1 MAEVFIVEDNLQHS
15 RRIQQI
21 VLNTGDHH
29 IETFVDAGQA
39 IVEFKKRIR
48 ERKYLPDL
56 SVIDLNLPENS
67 GHEIL
72 RFCKQTGACGDMGIL
87 VVSQRLS
94 EQQASICRLMGAGHC
109 VNKSASDEDLESA
122 VRMMLG
128 EDTLRKAS

>member
-21 VLNTGDHH
+21 VLNTGDHR

-39 IVEFKKRIR
+39 IAELKRRIQ
-48 ERKYLPDL
+48 EHKYLPDL

-94 EQQASICRLMGAGHC
+94 EQQASICRLMGAGYC
-109 VNKSASDEDLESA
+109 INKSASDEEIESA
-122 VRMMLG
+122 IRGMLG
-128 EDTLRKAS
+128 EGSFQKAS